1 MKASLCISELHVAV
15 DKKTILHGIDLVIE
29 PCCIH
34 ALMGPNG
41 SGKST
46 LAYALAGHPRY
57 TITKGSIKFN
67 DEDITKSSPDKRARK
82 GLFVAFQQ
90 VPIISGLTVFS
101 FLKEAYQAHTGILI
115 DSKSFQDFLLSKIDI
130 LAMDKRFLNRS
141 LYDGFSGG
149 EKKRLE
155 LLQLLLFNPKV
166 AILDEIDSGVD
177 VDSLVSIINSIQEVR
192 RNNPAMSII
201 IITHYQHILR
211 SIKPDYVHVLLQ
223 GTIAQSGDIL
233 LAQHIEKRGYQV
245 I

>member
-1 MKASLCISELHVAV
+1 MKASLCISDLHVAV
-15 DKKTILHGIDLVIE
+15 DKKTILHGIDLIIE
-29 PCCIH
+29 PGCVH

-57 TITKGSIKFN
+57 TITKGAITFN

-82 GLFVAFQQ
+82 GLFVVFQQ
-90 VPIISGLTVFS
+90 VPVISGLTVFS
-101 FLKEAYQAHTGILI
+101 FLKEVYQTYTGILI
-115 DSKSFQDFLLSKIDI
+115 DSNRFQEFLFPKLGIV
-130 LAMDKRFLNRS
+130 AMDKRFLNRS

-177 VDSLVSIINSIQEVR
+177 VDSLISITNSIQEVR
-192 RNNPAMSII
+192 RNNPAMSIV
-201 IITHYQHILR
+201 IITHYRHILQ
-211 SIKPDYVHVLLQ
+211 SIKPDYVQVLLN
-223 GTIAQSGDIL
+223 GKIVKSGDIL
-233 LAQHIEKRGYQV
+233 LACQIEKHGYQT